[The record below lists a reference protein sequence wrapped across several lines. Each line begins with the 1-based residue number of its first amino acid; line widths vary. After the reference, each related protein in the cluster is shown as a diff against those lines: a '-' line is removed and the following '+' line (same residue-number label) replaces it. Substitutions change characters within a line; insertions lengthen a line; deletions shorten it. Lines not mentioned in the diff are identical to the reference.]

1 MKIGQAAEK
10 SGLPAK
16 TIRYYESIGLFKGGR
31 DDNGYRNYKD
41 EDISQMHFLQRSRQ
55 LGFTL
60 EECKDLLALYQDPHR
75 ASSSVKSVAETRLQL
90 IDQHIEHLLQMK
102 TVLSGLVKQ
111 CPGDQGADCII
122 LEELSK

>member
-1 MKIGQAAEK
+1 MKISQAAEK

-31 DDNGYRNYKD
+31 DANGYRNYTD
-41 EDISQMHFLQRSRQ
+41 ADTNQMHFLQKSRQ

-60 EECKDLLALYQDPHR
+60 DECKDLLALYQNPHR
-75 ASSSVKSVAETRLQL
+75 ASSSVKSVAENRLQL
-90 IDQHIEHLLQMK
+90 IDQQIEHLLQMK
-102 TVLSGLVKQ
+102 TMLSGLVKQ
-111 CPGDQGADCII
+111 CPGDEGADCSI